1 MSFTANFFSLPILVK
16 GEKFILSCV
25 QYNYKQDSYE
35 GDVSSLLD
43 YFWKCKTSGNAT
55 RKLHDNAVVT
65 GNCASASPFK
75 PEEVKFCWKEPYS
88 KYFVGQTVCVT
99 LFQLWFCSMKADAD
113 ST

>member
-43 YFWKCKTSGNAT
+43 YF
-55 RKLHDNAVVT
+55 
-65 GNCASASPFK
+65 
-75 PEEVKFCWKEPYS
+75 
-88 KYFVGQTVCVT
+88 
-99 LFQLWFCSMKADAD
+99 
-113 ST
+113 